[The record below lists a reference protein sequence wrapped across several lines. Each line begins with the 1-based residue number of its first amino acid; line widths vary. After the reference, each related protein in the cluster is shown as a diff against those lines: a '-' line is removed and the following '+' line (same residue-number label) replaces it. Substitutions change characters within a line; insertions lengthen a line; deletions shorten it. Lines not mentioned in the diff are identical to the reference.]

1 LVILALF
8 FCHPG
13 LVFFVIPALFFVIP
27 TLFFVIPALFFVI
40 PALSRDPERTAD
52 LCKGRQSTLDP
63 GSSPGMTNTRTVR
76 MFKLHRAGSISPLV
90 RPFVHTQ
97 QRQRGA
103 ALLTAMLTVAL
114 VATLASA
121 ALWQQWRQV
130 EIEIAERGR
139 SQTAWM
145 MTGAM
150 DWTRL
155 ILREDAISAQGAA
168 ADHLGEPWALPVQES
183 KLSTFLSQDQQWRE
197 GDAEV
202 FLSGQITDAQSRM
215 NVMNLVEDGQISP
228 PALARFAA
236 VFERLGLP
244 LAELQTMAQ
253 QLQASTN
260 RATPNPGPAPLLPQQ
275 TAQLVWLGLSPSTL
289 AALQTHITM
298 LPEATPVNLNT
309 ASAEVLSAVLP
320 GLDLASARQ
329 AVTQRQ
335 RGHWTSLSAAQE
347 ALGSSG
353 RLLDNKQHSVQSRYF
368 EVQGRMRIDNV
379 VQQETALVQRE
390 GGQVRMLWRV
400 RSPQL
405 RLDAPL
411 Q

>member
-1 LVILALF
+1 
-8 FCHPG
+8 
-13 LVFFVIPALFFVIP
+13 
-27 TLFFVIPALFFVI
+27 
-40 PALSRDPERTAD
+40 
-52 LCKGRQSTLDP
+52 
-63 GSSPGMTNTRTVR
+63 M
-76 MFKLHRAGSISPLV
+76 
-90 RPFVHTQ
+90 HTQ

-145 MTGAM
+145 MTGAL

-215 NVMNLVEDGQISP
+215 NVMNLLQDGQISA

-236 VFERLGLP
+236 LFQRLGLP
-244 LAELQTMAQ
+244 LGELQTLAQ
-253 QLQASTN
+253 QLQASLQASK
-260 RATPNPGPAPLLPQQ
+260 ATQASTNPGTNSPGAAPLLPQQ
-275 TAQLVWLGLSPSTL
+275 TAQLVWLGLSPGTL
-289 AALQTHITM
+289 AALQPHITV

-335 RGHWTSLSAAQE
+335 RGHWASLSAAQD

-353 RLLDNKQHSVQSRYF
+353 RLLDDKQHSVQSRYF

>member
-1 LVILALF
+1 
-8 FCHPG
+8 
-13 LVFFVIPALFFVIP
+13 
-27 TLFFVIPALFFVI
+27 
-40 PALSRDPERTAD
+40 
-52 LCKGRQSTLDP
+52 
-63 GSSPGMTNTRTVR
+63 

-215 NVMNLVEDGQISP
+215 NVMNLVENGQISP
-228 PALARFAA
+228 TALARFAA
-236 VFERLGLP
+236 LFQRLGLP
-244 LAELQTMAQ
+244 LAELQTLAQ
-253 QLQASTN
+253 QLQASLQAS
-260 RATPNPGPAPLLPQQ
+260 RANPSSASSPNPGPAALMPQQ
-275 TAQLVWLGLSPSTL
+275 TAQLVWLGLSPGTV
-289 AALQTHITM
+289 AALQAHITV

-309 ASAEVLSAVLP
+309 ASAEVLAAVLP

-335 RGHWTSLSAAQE
+335 RGHWTSLNAAQE

-353 RLLDNKQHSVQSRYF
+353 RLLDEKQHSVQSRYF

-379 VQQETALVQRE
+379 VQQDTALVRRD

>member
-1 LVILALF
+1 M
-8 FCHPG
+8 
-13 LVFFVIPALFFVIP
+13 
-27 TLFFVIPALFFVI
+27 
-40 PALSRDPERTAD
+40 RPE
-52 LCKGRQSTLDP
+52 
-63 GSSPGMTNTRTVR
+63 
-76 MFKLHRAGSISPLV
+76 ISP
-90 RPFVHTQ
+90 FVLTQ

-114 VATLASA
+114 VASLASA

-236 VFERLGLP
+236 LFERLGLP
-244 LAELQTMAQ
+244 LAELQTLAQ
-253 QLQASTN
+253 QLQASLQANKVDQASTN
-260 RATPNPGPAPLLPQQ
+260 RATPNPGPAALMPQQ
-275 TAQLVWLGLSPSTL
+275 AAQLVWLGLSPGTV
-289 AALQTHITM
+289 AALQAHITV

-320 GLDLASARQ
+320 GMDLASARQ

-335 RGHWTSLSAAQE
+335 RGHWASLNAARE
-347 ALGSSG
+347 ALGPNG
-353 RLLDNKQHSVQSRYF
+353 RLLDDKQHSVQSRYF

-379 VQQETALVQRE
+379 VQQETALVRRD

>member
-1 LVILALF
+1 
-8 FCHPG
+8 
-13 LVFFVIPALFFVIP
+13 
-27 TLFFVIPALFFVI
+27 
-40 PALSRDPERTAD
+40 
-52 LCKGRQSTLDP
+52 
-63 GSSPGMTNTRTVR
+63 M
-76 MFKLHRAGSISPLV
+76 
-90 RPFVHTQ
+90 HTQ

-145 MTGAM
+145 MTGAL

-215 NVMNLVEDGQISP
+215 NVMNLLQDGQISA

-236 VFERLGLP
+236 LFQRLGLP
-244 LAELQTMAQ
+244 LGELQTLAQ
-253 QLQASTN
+253 QLQASLQASK
-260 RATPNPGPAPLLPQQ
+260 ATQASTNPGTNSPGAAPLLPQQ
-275 TAQLVWLGLSPSTL
+275 TAQLVWLGLSPGTL
-289 AALQTHITM
+289 AALQPHITV

-329 AVTQRQ
+329 ALTQRQ
-335 RGHWTSLSAAQE
+335 RGHWASLSAAQD

-353 RLLDNKQHSVQSRYF
+353 RLLDDKQHSVRSRYF

-379 VQQETALVQRE
+379 VQQETALVLRE

>member
-1 LVILALF
+1 
-8 FCHPG
+8 
-13 LVFFVIPALFFVIP
+13 
-27 TLFFVIPALFFVI
+27 
-40 PALSRDPERTAD
+40 
-52 LCKGRQSTLDP
+52 
-63 GSSPGMTNTRTVR
+63 
-76 MFKLHRAGSISPLV
+76 
-90 RPFVHTQ
+90 VHTQ

-121 ALWQQWRQV
+121 ALWQQWQQV

-236 VFERLGLP
+236 LFERLGLP
-244 LAELQTMAQ
+244 LAELQTLAQ
-253 QLQASTN
+253 QLQASLQANKVDQASTN
-260 RATPNPGPAPLLPQQ
+260 RATPNPGPAALMPQQ
-275 TAQLVWLGLSPSTL
+275 AAQLVWLGLSPGTL
-289 AALQTHITM
+289 AALQPHITV

-320 GLDLASARQ
+320 GMDLASARQ

-335 RGHWTSLSAAQE
+335 RGHWASLNAARE
-347 ALGSSG
+347 ALGPNG
-353 RLLDNKQHSVQSRYF
+353 RLLDDKQHSVQSRYF

-379 VQQETALVQRE
+379 VQQETALVRRD

>member
-1 LVILALF
+1 M
-8 FCHPG
+8 
-13 LVFFVIPALFFVIP
+13 
-27 TLFFVIPALFFVI
+27 
-40 PALSRDPERTAD
+40 
-52 LCKGRQSTLDP
+52 
-63 GSSPGMTNTRTVR
+63 SPFM
-76 MFKLHRAGSISPLV
+76 
-90 RPFVHTQ
+90 RPFMRPCAHTQ

-145 MTGAM
+145 MTGAL

-155 ILREDAISAQGAA
+155 ILREDAISAQGAT

-215 NVMNLVEDGQISP
+215 NVMNLVEDGKISP

-236 VFERLGLP
+236 LFERLGLP
-244 LAELQTMAQ
+244 LAELQTLAQ
-253 QLQASTN
+253 QLQASLQASRASQASTH
-260 RATPNPGPAPLLPQQ
+260 RATPSPGPTALLPQQ
-275 TAQLVWLGLSPSTL
+275 SAQLVWLGLSPGTL
-289 AALQTHITM
+289 AALQPHITV

-320 GLDLASARQ
+320 GMDLASARQ

-335 RGHWTSLSAAQE
+335 RGHWASLNAAQQ
-347 ALGSSG
+347 ALGPNG
-353 RLLDNKQHSVQSRYF
+353 RLLDDKQHSVQSRYF

-379 VQQETALVQRE
+379 VQQETALVRRDS
-390 GGQVRMLWRV
+390 GQVRMLWRV

>member
-1 LVILALF
+1 M
-8 FCHPG
+8 
-13 LVFFVIPALFFVIP
+13 
-27 TLFFVIPALFFVI
+27 
-40 PALSRDPERTAD
+40 RPEH
-52 LCKGRQSTLDP
+52 RQ
-63 GSSPGMTNTRTVR
+63 
-76 MFKLHRAGSISPLV
+76 H
-90 RPFVHTQ
+90 
-97 QRQRGA
+97 GA

-114 VATLASA
+114 VTTLASA

-145 MTGAM
+145 MTGAL

-168 ADHLGEPWALPVQES
+168 ADHLGEPWALAVQES

-215 NVMNLVEDGQISP
+215 NVMNLLQDGQISP
-228 PALARFAA
+228 PAVARFAA
-236 VFERLGLP
+236 LFQRLDLP
-244 LAELQTMAQ
+244 MGELQTLSQ
-253 QLQASTN
+253 QLQASWQASRTDQVTPASQRTN
-260 RATPNPGPAPLLPQQ
+260 SQGSAALLPQQ
-275 TAQLVWLGLSPSTL
+275 TSQLVWLGLNPSTL
-289 AALQTHITM
+289 AALQAHITV

-309 ASAEVLSAVLP
+309 ATAEVLSAVLP

-329 AVTQRQ
+329 AVSQRQ
-335 RGHWTSLSAAQE
+335 RGHWTSLNAAQE
-347 ALGSSG
+347 ALGPSA
-353 RLLDNKQHSVQSRYF
+353 RLLDEKQHSVQSRYF

-379 VQQETALVQRE
+379 VQQETALVRRE
-390 GGQVRMLWRV
+390 SGQVRMLWRM

>member
-1 LVILALF
+1 MR
-8 FCHPG
+8 
-13 LVFFVIPALFFVIP
+13 
-27 TLFFVIPALFFVI
+27 
-40 PALSRDPERTAD
+40 PALS
-52 LCKGRQSTLDP
+52 
-63 GSSPGMTNTRTVR
+63 
-76 MFKLHRAGSISPLV
+76 PLM
-90 RPFVHTQ
+90 HTK

-139 SQTAWM
+139 SQTTWM
-145 MTGAM
+145 MTGAL

-215 NVMNLVEDGQISP
+215 NVMNLIQDGQISA

-236 VFERLGLP
+236 LFQRLGLP
-244 LAELQTMAQ
+244 LGELQTLSQ
-253 QLQASTN
+253 QLQASWQASRSGQASSSSQGAN
-260 RATPNPGPAPLLPQQ
+260 SSGPAPLLPQQ
-275 TAQLVWLGLSPSTL
+275 TAQLVWLGLSPGTL
-289 AALQTHITM
+289 AALQAHITL

-335 RGHWTSLSAAQE
+335 RGHWASLSAAKE
-347 ALGSSG
+347 ALGPSG
-353 RLLDNKQHSVQSRYF
+353 RLLDDKQHSVQSRYF

>member
-1 LVILALF
+1 
-8 FCHPG
+8 
-13 LVFFVIPALFFVIP
+13 
-27 TLFFVIPALFFVI
+27 
-40 PALSRDPERTAD
+40 
-52 LCKGRQSTLDP
+52 
-63 GSSPGMTNTRTVR
+63 
-76 MFKLHRAGSISPLV
+76 
-90 RPFVHTQ
+90 
-97 QRQRGA
+97 
-103 ALLTAMLTVAL
+103 MLTVAL
-114 VATLASA
+114 VASLASA

-155 ILREDAISAQGAA
+155 ILREDAISAKGAA

-236 VFERLGLP
+236 LFERLGLP
-244 LAELQTMAQ
+244 LAELQTLAQ
-253 QLQASTN
+253 QLQASLQANKVDQASTN
-260 RATPNPGPAPLLPQQ
+260 RATPNPGPAALMPQQ
-275 TAQLVWLGLSPSTL
+275 AAQLVWLGLSPGTL
-289 AALQTHITM
+289 AALQPHITV

-320 GLDLASARQ
+320 GMDLASARQ

-335 RGHWTSLSAAQE
+335 RGHWASLNAARE
-347 ALGSSG
+347 ALGPNG
-353 RLLDNKQHSVQSRYF
+353 RLLDDKQHSVQSRYF

-379 VQQETALVQRE
+379 VQQETALVRRD

>member
-1 LVILALF
+1 MRPKI
-8 FCHPG
+8 
-13 LVFFVIPALFFVIP
+13 
-27 TLFFVIPALFFVI
+27 
-40 PALSRDPERTAD
+40 
-52 LCKGRQSTLDP
+52 
-63 GSSPGMTNTRTVR
+63 SPFLR
-76 MFKLHRAGSISPLV
+76 PLV

-215 NVMNLVEDGQISP
+215 NVMNLIEDGQISP

-236 VFERLGLP
+236 LFERLGLP
-244 LAELQTMAQ
+244 LVELQTLAR
-253 QLQASTN
+253 QLQASLKAS
-260 RATPNPGPAPLLPQQ
+260 RASQVSPNSDTSGQGPAALLPQQ
-275 TAQLVWLGLSPSTL
+275 TAQLVWLGLSPGTL
-289 AALQTHITM
+289 AALQPHITV

-335 RGHWTSLSAAQE
+335 RGHWASLNAAQE

-353 RLLDNKQHSVQSRYF
+353 RLLDEKQHSVQSRYF

-379 VQQETALVQRE
+379 VQQETALVRRD